1 MNGPTQ
7 DPIKH
12 VIVLFLENRSFDQ
25 MLGCFK
31 EKYPELEGVDP
42 AVPHANTD
50 TSGRVFTQR
59 PTTIRQMPS
68 DKAHQWDPH
77 HEVEHVHMQIE
88 GDPDRPAPM
97 GGFVFNFSTQY
108 PGSTAE
114 ARQYVMDYYPR
125 GFLPGMHSLAED
137 FTICDHW
144 FSSLPGP
151 TWPNRFFALSGTAQ
165 GRTSMPGD
173 GTHHL
178 DIPGF
183 FQQSQETI
191 FDRLNE
197 KGIHWKSYFHDV
209 PQSWVMRRP
218 RLPHNV
224 ACYFYIREF
233 FIDARG
239 LAEDFPQFCYIEP
252 DFMGVQQ
259 NDDHPP
265 HDIMKGEKL
274 IVDVYNAL
282 RSNPALWRSSLL
294 VVFFDEHGGFYDHVY
309 PPRAVRPDH
318 HAEEYGFEQLGVRV
332 PVLLVSP
339 HVGRRVEQTQFDHTS
354 LLKYLVEKWS
364 LNPLGA
370 RTAAAN
376 SIAVAL
382 RDERRDDADTIPYIV
397 MSADQLT
404 PPDPDAE
411 DEAFGISGHHKALR
425 KFTTYLKVKLWV
437 DPIAAADEELPR
449 LYSLVS
455 RNLQAVMFA
464 VLWTWRQMCGKR
476 GRPDISFTQPDKV
489 RPESALERDDVANF
503 LMRRKRKAVAGT
515 ARLLREG
522 RVVRGQALR
531 ALASMTNRPFHRYE
545 RLRNRHD
552 YAGAWLARHGHA
564 QPTGP
569 QDATPSGT
577 QPPE

>member
-1 MNGPTQ
+1 MNGPEQ

-42 AVPHANTD
+42 VAPHTNTD

-88 GDPDRPAPM
+88 GDPDHPAPM
-97 GGFVFNFSTQY
+97 GGFVFNFSKQY
-108 PGSTAE
+108 PGSTNE

-218 RLPHNV
+218 RLPQS
-224 ACYFYIREF
+224 AARYFYIREF

-252 DFMGVQQ
+252 DFMGVLQ

-282 RSNPALWRSSLL
+282 RSNPALWHSSLL

-309 PPRAVRPDH
+309 PPKAVRPDH

-332 PVLLVSP
+332 PALLVSP

-354 LLKYLVEKWS
+354 LLKYLVEKWG

-382 RDERRDDADTIPYIV
+382 RDERRDDADTISYVV
-397 MSADQLT
+397 MTADQLT

-437 DPIAAADEELPR
+437 DPIAAADEKLPR
-449 LYSLVS
+449 LYSLIS
-455 RNLQAVMFA
+455 RNVQAVMFA
-464 VLWTWRQMCGKR
+464 LLWTWRQMLGKAW
-476 GRPDISFTQPDKV
+476 RPDISFTQPDKV

-503 LMRRKRKAVAGT
+503 LMRRKRNAIAGT
-515 ARLLREG
+515 AKLLREG
-522 RVVRGQALR
+522 RVIRGQALR

-545 RLRNRHD
+545 RLQNRHD
-552 YAGAWLARHGHA
+552 YADAWLARHGHA
-564 QPTGP
+564 QPTGA
-569 QDATPSGT
+569 QDAPPPGT
-577 QPPE
+577 QPHE